1 MNTYICV
8 FFLLLEHKAN
18 HFHLVFANFS
28 LFMLFEKGVQISKGR
43 GGGGGSV
50 APNDPPPPLYGHGL

>member
-18 HFHLVFANFS
+18 HFHLVFPNFS
-28 LFMLFEKGVQISKGR
+28 FFLFFDFWKKGHKFQKVEGGFGR
-43 GGGGGSV
+43 TQR
-50 APNDPPPPLYGHGL
+50 PPHPTAM